1 MLTKEF
7 AVTNAVGLH
16 ARPASVLTQLAN
28 RYESEIFIKKGDA
41 QVNVKSILSLLSLG
55 ARKGDRIVIEVQG
68 ADQEAALE
76 AVVEYL
82 ASLGDND

>member
-7 AVTNAVGLH
+7 TVTNAVGLH
-16 ARPASVLTQLAN
+16 ARPASVLTQLAGK
-28 RYESEIFIKKGDA
+28 YESEIFIKKANA

-55 ARKGDRIVIEVQG
+55 ARKGDKIVIEVQG
-68 ADQEAALE
+68 SDEEAALE
-76 AVVEYL
+76 AVIGYL